1 MASGRQVNR
10 RRMISGVA
18 RTIKEERSLIV
29 DTVLLGIVGALSAQ
43 LFIWLLHIAQK
54 YLLTGLAGYVPP
66 ALASEGGQLQAVV
79 GPHGLWL
86 IPVVTTLGGLIS
98 GILIYSLAPEA
109 EGHGTDTAVK
119 AYHQQ
124 EGRIRGRISPLK
136 MIASAITIGSG
147 GTGGREGP
155 TALISA
161 GIGSIYGTL
170 TDRSEEDRRL
180 LVLVGMASGLSAIF
194 RSPIGTALFAIE
206 VLYGGMEFETG
217 ALLYTMLGSVVAYA
231 VNGLFVG
238 YQPLFHVPPTSAPPL
253 PDYFWYVLLGLA
265 AGVIA
270 TLLPAIFYGVRD
282 LFRAIPIPPHFK
294 PAIGGLG
301 VGLMALALPQ
311 VLGGGYGY
319 IQKAING
326 HLSAGLLLA
335 LVFGEML
342 ALSFTISS
350 GGSGGVFAPSL
361 YVGAMLGSLMAQLFH
376 QPPAALAVVG
386 MAAVFGGAA
395 RIPMATLFMAME
407 MTADYALLGPAA
419 LAIFL
424 SYLVQTTLSQR
435 LKYKSMYEAQVPFR
449 FDSPAHFVEDLD
461 TVLRLLGKRRFSAP
475 PSITHLHLRT
485 LLASGIPVDLP
496 DHQQLAIGILHRDSP
511 LVKKSIEEASDEL
524 KGVDL
529 IAVFRRGQIHL
540 PGAELV
546 LRAKD
551 RLLGIV
557 SPEGKEQLDRHVDP
571 LSRGQVITG
580 KKSNG
585 KDNPKSA
592 SENSDENR
600 S

>member
-1 MASGRQVNR
+1 MVENRQTFWHKMVL
-10 RRMISGVA
+10 GVV
-18 RTIKEERSLIV
+18 RTIKQEHSLIV

-43 LFIWLLHIAQK
+43 LFIWMLRFAQK
-54 YLLTGLAGYVPP
+54 YLLTAIAGYAPP
-66 ALASEGGQLQAVV
+66 ELLSEGGTLQVV
-79 GPHGLWL
+79 IGPHGLWL
-86 IPVVTTLGGLIS
+86 IPLVTTLGGLLA

-119 AYHQQ
+119 SYHQA
-124 EGRIRGRISPLK
+124 GGKIRARISPLK

-170 TDRSEEDRRL
+170 TDRSDADRRL
-180 LVLVGMASGLSAIF
+180 LVLIGMASGLSAIF

-206 VLYGGMEFETG
+206 VLYSGMEFEAG
-217 ALLYTMLGSVVAYA
+217 ALIYTMLGSVVAYA

-238 YQPLFHVPPTSAPPL
+238 YQPLFQVPPTSIPQL
-253 PDYFWYVLLGLA
+253 PDYFWYVLLGMA
-265 AGVIA
+265 AGLVA
-270 TLLPAIFYGVRD
+270 TVLPMVFYGIRD
-282 LFRAIPIPPHFK
+282 LFHAIPIPPHFK

-301 VGLMALALPQ
+301 VGLLALVLPQ

-326 HLSAGLLLA
+326 QIPTGTLLA

-342 ALSFTISS
+342 ALAFTISS

-361 YVGAMLGSLMAQLFH
+361 FVGAMLGGLMAQLFH
-376 QPPAALAVVG
+376 QPPAALVVVG

-424 SYLVQTTLSQR
+424 SYMIQTTLSRR
-435 LKYKSMYEAQVPFR
+435 LKYKSLYEAQVPFR
-449 FDSPAHFVEDLD
+449 FDSPAHFIENLD
-461 TVLRLLGKRRFSAP
+461 TVLRLLGQHRFSVP

-496 DHQQLAIGILHRDSP
+496 DRKQLAIGILRSDSR
-511 LVKKSIEEASDEL
+511 LVGQPIEAASDEL
-524 KGVDL
+524 KGVEL
-529 IAVFRRGQIHL
+529 MAIFRRGKMVL
-540 PGAELV
+540 PGADLV

-551 RLLGIV
+551 RLLAV
-557 SPEGKEQLDRHVDP
+557 VTSQGKKRLDKHADT
-571 LSRGQVITG
+571 LSRRQVITKKKRG
-580 KKSNG
+580 K
-585 KDNPKSA
+585 
-592 SENSDENR
+592 
-600 S
+600 

>member
-1 MASGRQVNR
+1 MSEENR
-10 RRMISGVA
+10 GKRFDMISGAVKTV
-18 RTIKEERSLIV
+18 REERSRIL

-43 LFIWLLHIAQK
+43 LFIWMLQVAQK
-54 YLLTGLAGYVPP
+54 YLLTGLSGYVPP
-66 ALASEGGQLQAVV
+66 ALASEGGKLQAAI
-79 GPHGLWL
+79 GSHGLWL

-124 EGRIRGRISPLK
+124 EGRIRARISPLK

-161 GIGSIYGTL
+161 GIGSIYGSL
-170 TDRSEEDRRL
+170 TNRSDEDRRL
-180 LVLVGMASGLSAIF
+180 LVLIGMASGLSAIF

-206 VLYGGMEFETG
+206 VLYGGMEFESG

-253 PDYFWYVLLGLA
+253 QDYFWYVLLGLA
-265 AGVIA
+265 AGLVA
-270 TLLPAIFYGVRD
+270 TLLPMVFYGVRD

-301 VGLMALALPQ
+301 VGLLALALPQ

-326 HLSAGLLLA
+326 QLSAGLLLA

-361 YVGAMLGSLMAQLFH
+361 YVGAMLGGLLAQIFH
-376 QPPAALAVVG
+376 QPSAALVVVG

-435 LKYKSMYEAQVPFR
+435 LKYRSMYEAQVPFR

-461 TVLRLLGKRRFSAP
+461 TVLRLLGQRSFSVP

-496 DHQQLAIGILHRDSP
+496 DGQQLAIGILRKDSP
-511 LVKKSIEEASDEL
+511 LVKNSIEEASNEL
-524 KGVDL
+524 KGVEL
-529 IAVFRRGQIHL
+529 IAVFRGGEMRL

-551 RLLGIV
+551 RLLAIV
-557 SPEGKEQLDRHVDP
+557 TPEGKEQLTEHLDP
-571 LSRGQVITG
+571 LKQNQVIARKIAQEKENAS
-580 KKSNG
+580 KK
-585 KDNPKSA
+585 
-592 SENSDENR
+592 
-600 S
+600 